1 MTRQAISLQGSTCSI
16 IPMPFSVSVL
26 LLSYDLNHCIGSYLT
41 HLNYIDLANQ
51 ICGNSIAAQ
60 LIECEQLGMI
70 SATQSSVIRSTAAHH
85 SCAVHIGTSSRS
97 HGRAITLPLSSS
109 RTINNYCTDVNFV
122 QKCAPT
128 DGLITRSYT
137 LAAVEE

>member
-26 LLSYDLNHCIGSYLT
+26 LLSYDLIHCIGSYLT
-41 HLNYIDLANQ
+41 HLNHIDLANQ

-97 HGRAITLPLSSS
+97 HGGQPIAPEFSCRRNLDDERSSA
-109 RTINNYCTDVNFV
+109 RGVVIRFKT
-122 QKCAPT
+122 
-128 DGLITRSYT
+128 
-137 LAAVEE
+137 